1 MFVAKLGIKITFH
14 ELRHTHATNL
24 LRAGVHPIIAQ
35 ERLGHSTVAITLD
48 MYSHSV
54 PGMQEDAAAGV
65 DSSLRVALGKLKGDK
80 F

>member
-35 ERLGHSTVAITLD
+35 ERLGHSTVATTLD

-54 PGMQEDAAAGV
+54 SGMQEDAAAGV
-65 DSSLRVALGKLKGDK
+65 GSSLRAALGKLEGNR